1 MKNKHGLSG
10 MYFRQTNVDTG
21 KKESIAF
28 EDLEPAEQ
36 DRILND
42 SSIGVEYYKDM
53 IKTLADA
60 LYRVGEE
67 FNIYSSM
74 EQPSDD

>member
-10 MYFRQTNVDTG
+10 LYFLQTNVETS
-21 KKESIAF
+21 KREPVAF
-28 EDLEPAEQ
+28 EDLEPEEQ

-42 SSIGVEYYKDM
+42 TSNGVEFYKNM